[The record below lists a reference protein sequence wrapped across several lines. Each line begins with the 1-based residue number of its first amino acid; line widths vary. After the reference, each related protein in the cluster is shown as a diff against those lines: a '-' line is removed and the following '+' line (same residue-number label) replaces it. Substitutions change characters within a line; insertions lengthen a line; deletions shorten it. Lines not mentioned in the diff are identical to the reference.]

1 MTFYNVW
8 QDDSM
13 SIKQKE
19 VAMKNENK
27 SFLEGI
33 IPPPLIVLAL
43 LIAGFGLQWQLPL
56 EFQKQ
61 YRDYWLIIGILSMVF
76 SGLLAFFTSR
86 IMRSQRTPVNFNK
99 PTIMIVKKGPFRFT
113 RNPLY
118 LSLLMLYA
126 GIGIMMNSLWFALLL
141 VLLFIF
147 LRRVILREETYLEHL
162 FSSEYMLYKSA
173 VRRWI

>member
-1 MTFYNVW
+1 
-8 QDDSM
+8 
-13 SIKQKE
+13 
-19 VAMKNENK
+19 MKTDK
-27 SFLEGI
+27 LSLFEGI
-33 IPPPLIVLAL
+33 FPPPLIVLAL
-43 LIAGFGLQWQLPL
+43 LIAGSGLQWQIPL
-56 EFQKQ
+56 VFQKQ
-61 YRDYWLIIGILSMVF
+61 YRDYWLIIGILSIVF

-126 GIGIMMNSLWFALLL
+126 GIGILMNSLWFALLL
-141 VLLFIF
+141 VFLFFF
-147 LRRVILREETYLEHL
+147 LRRVILLEEKYLEHL

>member
-1 MTFYNVW
+1 MLKTDKLSLF
-8 QDDSM
+8 
-13 SIKQKE
+13 
-19 VAMKNENK
+19 
-27 SFLEGI
+27 EGI
-33 IPPPLIVLAL
+33 FPPPLIVLAL
-43 LIAGFGLQWQLPL
+43 LIAGSGLQWQIPL
-56 EFQKQ
+56 VFQKQ
-61 YRDYWLIIGILSMVF
+61 YRDYWLIIGILSIVF

-126 GIGIMMNSLWFALLL
+126 GIGILMNSLWFALLL
-141 VLLFIF
+141 VFLFFF
-147 LRRVILREETYLEHL
+147 LRRVILLEEKYLEHL